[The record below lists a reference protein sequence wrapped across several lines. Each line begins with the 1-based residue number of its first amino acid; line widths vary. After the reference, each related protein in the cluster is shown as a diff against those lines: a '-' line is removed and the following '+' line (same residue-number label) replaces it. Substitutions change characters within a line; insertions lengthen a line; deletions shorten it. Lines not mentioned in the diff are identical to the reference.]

1 MIKEVLKKLI
11 NREHLDE
18 VEATNIFDAMINGKL
33 TDAQISCFLTLLVSN
48 GESATEIAA
57 AAKIMRL
64 HCLKVPTKL
73 RNLVDTCGTG
83 GDGSNS
89 FNVSTGAAFIAA
101 AAGVNIAKHGNRS
114 ASSNSGSADL
124 LEEAG
129 AQINLSPEKVAY
141 CIENLGIGF
150 MFAPNHHKATK
161 KVVAIR
167 KELGIRTLFN
177 LVGPLTNPAGVSTQ
191 VIGIFDTNL
200 IEKYLEVL
208 IRLNYKRA
216 MVLASKDGLDEISI
230 ASNTIVGEL
239 VDGKYRISELSPEK
253 LGINKYDNPKINVK
267 DSKESLGMIRAAF
280 AGKRSASFD
289 MLTLNAAAVIYI
301 GGKSKNLKEGVKI
314 AKTLLQS
321 GEVANL
327 FDKYIET
334 TIRLADE

>member
-11 NREHLDE
+11 NRENLDE
-18 VEATNIFDAMINGKL
+18 EKASKIFDAMINGKL

-73 RNLVDTCGTG
+73 QNLVDTCGTG
-83 GDGSNS
+83 GDNSNS

-129 AQINLSPEKVAY
+129 AKINLSPEKVAY
-141 CIENLGIGF
+141 CIENLRIGF
-150 MFAPNHHKATK
+150 MFAPDHHKATK
-161 KVVAIR
+161 KVVTIR

-191 VIGIFDTNL
+191 VIGIFDTKL

-208 IRLNYKRA
+208 IRLDYKKA
-216 MVLASKDGLDEISI
+216 MVLASKDGLDEISV
-230 ASNTIVGEL
+230 ASNTIIGEL
-239 VDGKYRISELSPEK
+239 TNGKYKISELDPEEF
-253 LGINKYDNPKINVK
+253 GIKKYDKPKINVK
-267 DSKESLGMIRAAF
+267 DSKESLEMIRSAF
-280 AGKRSASFD
+280 AGEKGAAFD
-289 MLTLNAAAVIYI
+289 MLALNAAAVIYI
-301 GGKSKNLKEGVKI
+301 GGKSKNLGEGVKI
-314 AKTLLQS
+314 AKALLEN
-321 GEVANL
+321 GEAAIL
-327 FDKYIET
+327 FDKYIKT
-334 TIRLADE
+334 TKRLAEK

>member
-129 AQINLSPEKVAY
+129 AQINLSPKKVAY

-150 MFAPNHHKATK
+150 MFALTIIKLLK
-161 KVVAIR
+161 K
-167 KELGIRTLFN
+167 
-177 LVGPLTNPAGVSTQ
+177 
-191 VIGIFDTNL
+191 
-200 IEKYLEVL
+200 
-208 IRLNYKRA
+208 
-216 MVLASKDGLDEISI
+216 
-230 ASNTIVGEL
+230 
-239 VDGKYRISELSPEK
+239 
-253 LGINKYDNPKINVK
+253 
-267 DSKESLGMIRAAF
+267 
-280 AGKRSASFD
+280 
-289 MLTLNAAAVIYI
+289 
-301 GGKSKNLKEGVKI
+301 
-314 AKTLLQS
+314 
-321 GEVANL
+321 
-327 FDKYIET
+327 
-334 TIRLADE
+334 